1 MGANPQKENKLLE
14 IIKEVGRNAV
24 LGIISY
30 LLTVG
35 VLNNVIAVLGGDKLD
50 PQYVVLITSG
60 LTYLLRGIEKT
71 LHDNDSKLQLP
82 F

>member
-1 MGANPQKENKLLE
+1 MGANPQKENKLVE

-35 VLNNVIAVLGGDKLD
+35 VLDNLIVVLGGDKLD

-60 LTYLLRGIEKT
+60 LTYLLRGIEKA
-71 LHDNDSKLQLP
+71 LHDADSRLQLP